1 MVADDDTAS
10 EDRELYGD
18 ATPTDNEVPDSSKG
32 AVEGTSPNSEVLDV
46 KGEQTPVGVE
56 VNALGEADAVK
67 EEPKQEDAVEG
78 AKSAN
83 GADET
88 LFTNSSADPGAPEGG
103 EIASK
108 MENAPEDVG
117 KDVPGEGAAEKESME
132 KAEGKDG
139 SVKDDS
145 DDESGDTEESGS
157 EEDDDDDDDQD
168 DFDVVL
174 NCEDVDTTQRP
185 GGPSFGGSIGKVRL
199 PSNKWQ
205 RPGYVPPERVIGNVT
220 QAGARPGG
228 VLSMLPSPTMQIGIS
243 QKSVYD
249 LEIGKLTEKPWLE
262 RGADLSDYFN
272 YGFNEDTW
280 KLYCERQMQMRL
292 EASMLAKIKTVDG
305 NKNTNAAS
313 NRTAPQVNQKNL
325 QSQQNGGARV
335 QASGTTPARSGVQI
349 KVAAPPPPTGPGVPP
364 PPPPPG
370 LGVPPGA
377 LPGIPGMMKMPNMP
391 SMPNMANMPKMPLPN
406 MPNMPPFAFQP
417 GMQNGKGGGFQP
429 PFPHFPPMPNSQ
441 RQGDGK
447 NANMF
452 PFPFPGMPMPPGGL
466 PPGGIPPGMGRGG
479 TQGRGFPG
487 HLQTP
492 QNLQQQGS
500 KGMRPQQ
507 AHSKSGLQD
516 NAQGRGVKR
525 QASDQAS
532 RFSAGG
538 QGGPGKPSV
547 HPSRQGLV
555 QGHQPGQH
563 RQGSN
568 QGGQQDD
575 DRRRWTSNR
584 GMGDRRQGYER
595 PGTERGGHSGGQSH
609 GGGDQRGRSGY
620 DERYGDRGHDRRRSG
635 GWGDNREDGQER
647 RRGGGGYDNQRYSDQ
662 RRDYDRDRDR
672 DHYRKRGGSGRDYDD
687 DRKRVRR

>member
-1 MVADDDTAS
+1 MTADSDTAS
-10 EDRELYGD
+10 EDRELYGG
-18 ATPTDNEVPDSSKG
+18 ATPTENDVPDSSKG
-32 AVEGTSPNSEVLDV
+32 ELKVANPKSEVSGV
-46 KGEQTPVGVE
+46 KVEETPMREE
-56 VNALGEADAVK
+56 VKDPGEAGAGK
-67 EEPKQEDAVEG
+67 EEPKQKDVVEG
-78 AKSAN
+78 TKAAS
-83 GADET
+83 GADKA
-88 LFTNSSADPGAPEGG
+88 LLTNSSADPGAPEAK
-103 EIASK
+103 EIVPTK
-108 MENAPEDVG
+108 MEDAVV
-117 KDVPGEGAAEKESME
+117 KDVPGEAAVENQSME
-132 KAEGKDG
+132 KAAEKDG
-139 SVKDDS
+139 TAKGDS
-145 DDESGDTEESGS
+145 DEESGDSEESGS
-157 EEDDDDDDDQD
+157 EEDDDDDDDDQD

-174 NCEDVDTTQRP
+174 NCEDVETTQRP

-205 RPGYVPPERVIGNVT
+205 RPGYVPPERVIGNAAQT
-220 QAGARPGG
+220 GLRTGG

-272 YGFNEDTW
+272 YGFSEDTW

-305 NKNTNAAS
+305 NKNTNTAS
-313 NRTAPQVNQKNL
+313 NRTVPQVNQKNMP
-325 QSQQNGGARV
+325 SQQNGGARV
-335 QASGTTPARSGVQI
+335 QGSGTTPARSGTQI
-349 KVAAPPPPTGPGVPP
+349 KVPPPPPTGQV

-377 LPGIPGMMKMPNMP
+377 LPGMPGMMKMPNMP
-391 SMPNMANMPKMPLPN
+391 NMPNMPKMPLPN
-406 MPNMPPFAFQP
+406 MPNMPPFPFQP

-429 PFPHFPPMPNSQ
+429 FPPFPPMPNNQ

-447 NANMF
+447 NPNMF

-466 PPGGIPPGMGRGG
+466 PPGMGRGAN
-479 TQGRGFPG
+479 QGRGFPG
-487 HLQTP
+487 QLQTP
-492 QNLQQQGS
+492 QNLQQQGP

-507 AHSKSGLQD
+507 GHNKSGLQD
-516 NAQGRGVKR
+516 SAQGRGVKR
-525 QASDQAS
+525 QASDGAS
-532 RFSAGG
+532 RFSSGG

-555 QGHQPGQH
+555 QGHQQGQH
-563 RQGSN
+563 RQGGN

-575 DRRRWTSNR
+575 DRRRWNGNR

-595 PGTERGGHSGGQSH
+595 PGNERGGHSGGQSH

-620 DERYGDRGHDRRRSG
+620 DDRYGDRGHDRRRSG
-635 GWGDNREDGQER
+635 GWEDGQER
-647 RRGGGGYDNQRYSDQ
+647 RRGGGGYDSQRYSEQ
-662 RRDYDRDRDR
+662 RRDYDRDRDRDR

-687 DRKRVRR
+687 DRKRARR